1 MAVETI
7 TISFNHGFRGTL
19 KTEKQDVLV
28 GSHETGISP
37 YNMLFGALGSC
48 LYATFLEIARKK
60 QLTYTNVDVIVSGT
74 KREEIPTT
82 LNYVKVEMVVY
93 NPSDTTG
100 LEKTAKLAAKYC
112 SIYETLSKV
121 ATMETIIRFE
131 KEDV

>member
-7 TISFNHGFRGTL
+7 TIAYNHGFRGTL

-48 LYATFLEIARKK
+48 LYATFLEISRKK
-60 QLTYTNVDVIVSGT
+60 QLKYTNCDVIVSGT

-82 LNYVKVEMVVY
+82 LNYVKVELVIH
-93 NPSDTTG
+93 NPSDELG
-100 LEKTAKLAAKYC
+100 LEKSAKLATKYC

-121 ATMETIIRFE
+121 AQMETVVRFE
-131 KEDV
+131 RDQ